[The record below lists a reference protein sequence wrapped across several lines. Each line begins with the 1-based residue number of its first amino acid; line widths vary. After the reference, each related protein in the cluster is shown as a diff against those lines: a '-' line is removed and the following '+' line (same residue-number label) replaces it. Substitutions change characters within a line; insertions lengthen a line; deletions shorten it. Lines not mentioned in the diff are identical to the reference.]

1 MLRLKNLFL
10 SIACVF
16 AFADCGSGSSL
27 GFETV
32 PVTIQSF
39 LGSTILF
46 AEVADTEEKREQ
58 GLSDRLQ
65 LSSDYGMLFVFDTE
79 ERQSI
84 SVADV
89 FLSLDVIFIS
99 EDQQIVAIEENT
111 TALSTQVIS
120 PNVESLYVLE
130 VNSGFASDNG
140 ISIGDTVLF

>member
-1 MLRLKNLFL
+1 MSYLKRFF
-10 SIACVF
+10 IAVF
-16 AFADCGSGSSL
+16 CLLTLANCGSGSSL

-39 LGSTILF
+39 FGSTILF

-65 LSSDYGMLFVFDTE
+65 LSDGYGMLFVFDTT

-84 SVADV
+84 SLTDI

-99 EDQQIVAIEENT
+99 ENQQIVAIEENT
-111 TALSTQVIS
+111 TPLSTQAIS
-120 PNVESLYVLE
+120 PNVEALYVLE
-130 VNSGFASDNG
+130 VNAGFSTDNG